1 MLALRRLSFDETA
14 QLALQIGQWCGVA
27 SAGPST
33 SLMRS
38 RNRKMAME
46 DTLDKRVQAMT
57 RYVIVLDL
65 AESVATRIPVGEA
78 IIQGR
83 WHP

>member
-57 RYVIVLDL
+57 WYVTVVIFAD
-65 AESVATRIPVGEA
+65 SVATRIPVGEA